1 MKITRFEDT
10 QAWQESRTLV
20 KMIYNLVHKNQR
32 FRNDLRLVSQIQA
45 ASVSIMSN
53 IAELFKKK
61 P

>member
-32 FRNDLRLVSQIQA
+32 FRNDLPKSALCCS
-45 ASVSIMSN
+45 
-53 IAELFKKK
+53 
-61 P
+61 